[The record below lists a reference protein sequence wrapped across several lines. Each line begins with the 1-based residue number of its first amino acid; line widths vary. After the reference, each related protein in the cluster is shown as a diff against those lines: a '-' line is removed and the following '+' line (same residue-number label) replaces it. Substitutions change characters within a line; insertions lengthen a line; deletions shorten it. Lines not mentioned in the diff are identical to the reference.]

1 MAKELY
7 SKGSIEEISPYY
19 KYKENID
26 KDKLKT
32 SSTIYIGNLS
42 FHTTE
47 TQLYQLFSFCGKIKR
62 VIMGLNRLNRKPC
75 GFAFIEYM
83 DKESA
88 KLAKATL
95 TGTLLDRKLIRVDVD
110 IGFEEGRQYG
120 KGKFGNQIRDEI
132 YKGND
137 PERQWKRSNNG
148 RQNNYGRN
156 YNGSYSRYNER
167 RNRSRSRSRSR
178 SWNRR
183 SRSRSRSRNHQS
195 HHYH

>member
-7 SKGSIEEISPYY
+7 SKTIEEEICPYY

-62 VIMGLNRLNRKPC
+62 VIMGLNRLNKKPC

-95 TGTLLDRKLIRVDVD
+95 TGTLLDNKLIRVDID
-110 IGFEEGRQYG
+110 TGFEEGRQYG
-120 KGKFGNQIRDEI
+120 RGKFGNQIRDEI

-137 PERQWKRSNNG
+137 PERPWKRNNG
-148 RQNNYGRN
+148 RQNSYGRN
-156 YNGSYSRYNER
+156 YSGNYSRYNER
-167 RNRSRSRSRSR
+167 RRSRSRSRSR

-183 SRSRSRSRNHQS
+183 SRSRSRSRNH
-195 HHYH
+195 HYH

>member
-62 VIMGLNRLNRKPC
+62 VIMGLNRLNKKPC

-95 TGTLLDRKLIRVDVD
+95 TGTLLDNKLIRVDID
-110 IGFEEGRQYG
+110 TGFEEGRQYG
-120 KGKFGNQIRDEI
+120 RGKFGNQIRDEI

-137 PERQWKRSNNG
+137 PERPWKRNNG
-148 RQNNYGRN
+148 RQNSYGRN
-156 YNGSYSRYNER
+156 YSGNYSRYNER
-167 RNRSRSRSRSR
+167 RRNIIKNRKK
-178 SWNRR
+178 
-183 SRSRSRSRNHQS
+183 
-195 HHYH
+195 

>member
-62 VIMGLNRLNRKPC
+62 VIMGLNRLNKKPC

-95 TGTLLDRKLIRVDVD
+95 TGTLLDNKLIRVDID
-110 IGFEEGRQYG
+110 TGFEEGRQYG
-120 KGKFGNQIRDEI
+120 RGKFGNQIRDEI

-137 PERQWKRSNNG
+137 PERPWKRNNG
-148 RQNNYGRN
+148 RQNSYGRN
-156 YNGSYSRYNER
+156 YSGNYSRYNER
-167 RNRSRSRSRSR
+167 RRSRSRSRSR

-183 SRSRSRSRNHQS
+183 SRSRSRSRNHQNY
-195 HHYH
+195 HYH

>member
-88 KLAKATL
+88 KLAKETL
-95 TGTLLDRKLIRVDVD
+95 TGTLLDRKLIRVDID
-110 IGFEEGRQYG
+110 TGFEEGRQYG
-120 KGKFGNQIRDEI
+120 RGKFGNQIRDEI

-137 PERQWKRSNNG
+137 PERQWKRNSG
-148 RQNNYGRN
+148 RQNSYGRN

-183 SRSRSRSRNHQS
+183 SRSRSRSRNH
-195 HHYH
+195 HYH

>member
-62 VIMGLNRLNRKPC
+62 VIMGLNRLNKKPC

-95 TGTLLDRKLIRVDVD
+95 TGTLLDNKLIRVDID
-110 IGFEEGRQYG
+110 TGFEEGRQYG
-120 KGKFGNQIRDEI
+120 RGKFGNQIRDEI

-137 PERQWKRSNNG
+137 PERPWKRNNG
-148 RQNNYGRN
+148 RQNSYGRN
-156 YNGSYSRYNER
+156 YSGNYSRYNER
-167 RNRSRSRSRSR
+167 RRSRSRSRSR
-178 SWNRR
+178 NWNRR
-183 SRSRSRSRNHQS
+183 SRSRSRSRNHQN

>member
-95 TGTLLDRKLIRVDVD
+95 TGTLLDRKLIRVDID
-110 IGFEEGRQYG
+110 TGFEEGRQYG
-120 KGKFGNQIRDEI
+120 RGKFGNQIRDEI

-137 PERQWKRSNNG
+137 PERPWKRNNG
-148 RQNNYGRN
+148 RQNSYGRN
-156 YNGSYSRYNER
+156 YSGNYSRYNER
-167 RNRSRSRSRSR
+167 RRSRSRSRSR

-183 SRSRSRSRNHQS
+183 SRSRSRSRNHQN

>member
-95 TGTLLDRKLIRVDVD
+95 TGTLLDRKLIRVDID
-110 IGFEEGRQYG
+110 TGFEEGRQYG
-120 KGKFGNQIRDEI
+120 RGKFGNQIRDEI

-137 PERQWKRSNNG
+137 PERQWKRNSGRNNS
-148 RQNNYGRN
+148 YGR

-183 SRSRSRSRNHQS
+183 SRSRSRSRNHQN

>member
-88 KLAKATL
+88 KLAKETL
-95 TGTLLDRKLIRVDVD
+95 TGTLLDRKLIRVDID
-110 IGFEEGRQYG
+110 TGFEEGRQYG
-120 KGKFGNQIRDEI
+120 RGTSGNQRREDIR
-132 YKGND
+132 KKND
-137 PERQWKRSNNG
+137 P
-148 RQNNYGRN
+148 GRN
-156 YNGSYSRYNER
+156 NKSYDGKYL
-167 RNRSRSRSRSR
+167 RNKRDRD
-178 SWNRR
+178 
-183 SRSRSRSRNHQS
+183 RNKD
-195 HHYH
+195 Y

>member
-62 VIMGLNRLNRKPC
+62 VIMGLNRLNKKPC

-95 TGTLLDRKLIRVDVD
+95 TGTLLDNKLIRVDID
-110 IGFEEGRQYG
+110 TGFEEGRQYG
-120 KGKFGNQIRDEI
+120 RGKFGNQIRDEI

-137 PERQWKRSNNG
+137 PERPWKRNNG
-148 RQNNYGRN
+148 RQNSYGRN
-156 YNGSYSRYNER
+156 YSRYNER
-167 RNRSRSRSRSR
+167 RRSRSRSRSR

-183 SRSRSRSRNHQS
+183 SRSRSRSRNHQN

>member
-62 VIMGLNRLNRKPC
+62 VIMGLNRLNKKPC

-95 TGTLLDRKLIRVDVD
+95 TGTLLDNKLIRVDID
-110 IGFEEGRQYG
+110 TGFEEGRQYG
-120 KGKFGNQIRDEI
+120 RGKFGNQIRDEI

-137 PERQWKRSNNG
+137 PERPWKRNNG
-148 RQNNYGRN
+148 RQNSYGRYYSGN
-156 YNGSYSRYNER
+156 YSRYNER
-167 RNRSRSRSRSR
+167 RRSRSRSRSR

-183 SRSRSRSRNHQS
+183 SRSRSRSRNHQN